1 MVEDEADIPKF
12 KDYQVSSS
20 PSAPAEAKA
29 PAPSETAPPKEESE
43 PPKAPEPKPI
53 RAEEASQ
60 KGDRIFASPLARKL
74 AEDNKVCFCLFVL
87 LLFYFLYWLRL
98 CFLQGKICMIR
109 INPDQPSIEPA
120 IDTIFMMLPRLHFY
134 LRSSNRSKKAEK

>member
-20 PSAPAEAKA
+20 SPSGPAEEMA
-29 PAPSETAPPKEESE
+29 PAPSEPAPPKEKSE
-43 PPKAPEPKPI
+43 PPKAPESKPI

-74 AEDNKVCFCLFVL
+74 AEDNKVRL
-87 LLFYFLYWLRL
+87 LLFVIVYLYI
-98 CFLQGKICMIR
+98 G
-109 INPDQPSIEPA
+109 
-120 IDTIFMMLPRLHFY
+120 
-134 LRSSNRSKKAEK
+134 